1 MVFAKRFFAF
11 LTSRNCQVSHKLKEG
26 SNEQKSPSK
35 TIAAELINP
44 QTFCDPNEHVLTEFT
59 AIAVENYDVR
69 IRLSLTDHSLIVLP
83 IPKFGWRDMPPL
95 PPFEDNVPPAI
106 QHLLQQNRWKIPLAD
121 IVQCLIVHEPPDEP
135 VTYERMSPAM
145 RAYWKRSHD
154 TMPASA
160 KACARIIIG
169 SKACICG
176 PVPYEER
183 SVKWKKENQA
193 AIDHGKI
200 GVEEIREYKYDYLRG
215 YHCYRLPE
223 GWFFDQSGHCLC
235 FYLYESEVDC
245 AEKLFARIVAL
256 RKDKTDPQSY
266 KSADESRNTAP
277 WLAVDESLEKQ
288 WQCKTPSQGILSRFL
303 GTPTF
308 SLKIYLTSSR
318 LITEVTGNKK
328 VEISDFPI
336 ECVRGLT
343 WNIGPTKG
351 SLKVSTFGLSGLQ
364 WPTSSLLK
372 HGYWAR

>member
-183 SVKWKKENQA
+183 SLNGKK
-193 AIDHGKI
+193 KT
-200 GVEEIREYKYDYLRG
+200 
-215 YHCYRLPE
+215 
-223 GWFFDQSGHCLC
+223 
-235 FYLYESEVDC
+235 
-245 AEKLFARIVAL
+245 KL
-256 RKDKTDPQSY
+256 
-266 KSADESRNTAP
+266 
-277 WLAVDESLEKQ
+277 
-288 WQCKTPSQGILSRFL
+288 
-303 GTPTF
+303 
-308 SLKIYLTSSR
+308 R
-318 LITEVTGNKK
+318 LIMVKLGSKK
-328 VEISDFPI
+328 FA
-336 ECVRGLT
+336 
-343 WNIGPTKG
+343 NINMTI
-351 SLKVSTFGLSGLQ
+351 
-364 WPTSSLLK
+364 
-372 HGYWAR
+372 